1 MKQQLIFSQKDEL
14 SIDDKIN
21 KYPAYWRPSW
31 HLFQINQHE
40 SIPSPDN
47 KSILK

>member
-31 HLFQINQHE
+31 HLFQINQCE
-40 SIPSPDN
+40 SLPLLGN
-47 KSILK
+47 KSILR